1 MITLKL
7 QLGKEI
13 RRIGKAPE
21 NLEKVKEKAK
31 ELFDISSPC
40 FRYRDN
46 ENDEITIMNQRE
58 YEEALSAH
66 SGPIKLEVLESEILL
81 FERSSAIRNSTKS
94 HVKSDSYSEPSLV
107 YLPEPI
113 MKVKEYCS
121 SLIQTEEI
129 ILVHQS
135 TSGPE
140 LKDQRVEANLTADAG
155 ISCKNHISGYQELL
169 RSLKRCFYIQ
179 KREKKTFLGVKCC
192 KCHNDIFD
200 VLYKCNQ
207 CPWFYMCEDCET
219 NDSHSHILIKSRNL
233 VMSSPVKTI
242 PKIVNNPE
250 ISDLKTSTN
259 KHKPETTDAGDS
271 NIQADLNGK
280 IQCLK
285 TMGFENKDECLD
297 ALIKNNYNLERSIN
311 FLLIKTNS

>member
-1 MITLKL
+1 
-7 QLGKEI
+7 
-13 RRIGKAPE
+13 
-21 NLEKVKEKAK
+21 
-31 ELFDISSPC
+31 
-40 FRYRDN
+40 
-46 ENDEITIMNQRE
+46 
-58 YEEALSAH
+58 
-66 SGPIKLEVLESEILL
+66 
-81 FERSSAIRNSTKS
+81 
-94 HVKSDSYSEPSLV
+94 
-107 YLPEPI
+107 

-140 LKDQRVEANLTADAG
+140 LKDQCVEANLTADAG